1 MSMMRMSGFTMRN
14 AAMTIG
20 ACAALAACAKKDAGT
35 DSMAM
40 GNSAAAMTTT
50 ASGGTMGDSASM
62 AGGAMAG
69 GAMAGGAMNAPK
81 AMSDADIVAMV
92 SAINQGEVDAGNMA
106 KSKATNG
113 DVKSFASDM
122 VKHHT
127 QMMNDGKSLAT
138 KASITPNMAA
148 ADSVTTANKAA
159 GDKLASTAK
168 GAAFDKAYID
178 AQVMGHQSAL
188 ANVQA
193 GAAAAQNADLKKML
207 TDAQP
212 EIQKHLD
219 KAKELQSKMGSA
231 M

>member
-1 MSMMRMSGFTMRN
+1 MRMTGFTTMR
-14 AAMTIG
+14 AAALTLG
-20 ACAALAACAKKDAGT
+20 ACAALGACAKKDATT
-35 DSMAM
+35 DSMAT
-40 GNSAAAMTTT
+40 GASTSTTTTTT
-50 ASGGTMGDSASM
+50 ASGGTMGDSAGMNGM
-62 AGGAMAG
+62 APA
-69 GAMAGGAMNAPK
+69 K

-92 SAINQGEVDAGNMA
+92 SAINQGEIDAGNMA

-113 DVKSFASDM
+113 DVKEFAGDM
-122 VKHHT
+122 VKAHT
-127 QMMNDGKSLAT
+127 QMLNDGKALAT
-138 KASITPNMAA
+138 KASITPNTAA
-148 ADSVTTANKAA
+148 ADSVTAANKAA

-219 KAKELQSKMGSA
+219 KAKSLQSKMGPTT
-231 M
+231 

>member
-1 MSMMRMSGFTMRN
+1 MTSITMRN
-14 AAMTIG
+14 AAITLG
-20 ACAALAACAKKDAGT
+20 ACAALAACAKKDAAT
-35 DSMAM
+35 DTTAM
-40 GNSAAAMTTT
+40 GASASAMTTT
-50 ASGGTMGDSASM
+50 ASGGTMGDSA
-62 AGGAMAG
+62 AMAG
-69 GAMAGGAMNAPK
+69 GATGAK
-81 AMSDADIVAMV
+81 AMSDADIVAMT

-106 KSKATNG
+106 KSKATNK
-113 DVKSFASDM
+113 DVKEFAEDM

-127 QMMNDGKSLAT
+127 QMLNDGKSLAT

-193 GAAAAQNADLKKML
+193 ASAAAQNADLKKML

-219 KAKELQSKMGSA
+219 KAKELQSKMGTA